1 MDDIVVGIVAV
12 LTGAV
17 FCFRGYLAMR
27 IIIPIWG
34 AFAGFM
40 LGAGIV
46 ADDAGFLATALGWI
60 VGIAVAVVFGLL
72 AYLYYEVAV
81 MIGMM
86 AIGFTLGA
94 SVMVALGVTWS
105 WLIVLSG
112 VALAVLLA
120 FVALVGDLPMVL
132 LTVLTG
138 FAGSSLIIF
147 GLMLMFGVTEFGDF
161 DSAQTT
167 KTLDDSWWWYVIYL
181 GLAIAGMVAQF
192 ADVNRRRDTLRDA
205 WSTGIS
211 SPDDDLIIADRGSTR
226 RARRPSRERGLRAA
240 RRLVPRTGRERVE
253 FAGLCR
259 RRESSLLVELMRRRL
274 PAAMLALA
282 VLLVAEGLGS
292 FLYHGA
298 ASDASQFLHDVPLIG
313 ALGFVAGWH
322 VGRLFDAADRGSL
335 AGMAIGV
342 VGATVLWATAP
353 GATNAIVA
361 IAVATIVAAS
371 LVARRRRLAGVWSV
385 PLLVLCAVAVVT
397 WALGS
402 VDSPTCDPGAWLQ
415 PHAFLARPDCVGRD
429 RLGRPRGR
437 RRRPGARTSDVPTV
451 R

>member
-1 MDDIVVGIVAV
+1 MDDIIVGIVAV

-46 ADDAGFLATALGWI
+46 AGDSGFLATALGWI

-81 MIGMM
+81 LIGMM

-94 SVMVALGVTWS
+94 SLMVALGVTWS

-147 GLMLMFGVTEFGDF
+147 GLMLMFGITEFGDF

-167 KTLDDSWWWYVIYL
+167 KTLDDSWWWYALYL
-181 GLAIAGMVAQF
+181 GLAIGGMIAQF
-192 ADVNRRRDTLRDA
+192 ADVNRRRDTLRGA
-205 WSTGIS
+205 WDTGIS
-211 SPDDDLIIADRGSTR
+211 SPT
-226 RARRPSRERGLRAA
+226 
-240 RRLVPRTGRERVE
+240 
-253 FAGLCR
+253 
-259 RRESSLLVELMRRRL
+259 
-274 PAAMLALA
+274 
-282 VLLVAEGLGS
+282 
-292 FLYHGA
+292 
-298 ASDASQFLHDVPLIG
+298 
-313 ALGFVAGWH
+313 
-322 VGRLFDAADRGSL
+322 
-335 AGMAIGV
+335 
-342 VGATVLWATAP
+342 
-353 GATNAIVA
+353 
-361 IAVATIVAAS
+361 TI
-371 LVARRRRLAGVWSV
+371 
-385 PLLVLCAVAVVT
+385 
-397 WALGS
+397 
-402 VDSPTCDPGAWLQ
+402 
-415 PHAFLARPDCVGRD
+415 
-429 RLGRPRGR
+429 
-437 RRRPGARTSDVPTV
+437 
-451 R
+451 